1 MNLER
6 PDTSKKGFVV
16 KIIDE
21 ETLVI
26 NRGSNHGLKNGDRYL
41 IYGSG
46 GEIKDPTTGA
56 SLGNLEI
63 VRGSGTVIHV
73 QEQMSTIKSD
83 QFHRPSTITKR
94 TIRKGAGSALTIAL
108 GGSESSEII
117 EEERGEASRIPF
129 ERPVVGDQAKP
140 I

>member
-1 MNLER
+1 METEQ
-6 PDTSKKGFVV
+6 PDTSKKGIVV
-16 KIIDE
+16 KVIDQ

-26 NRGSNHGLKNGDRYL
+26 NRGSNHGLKNGNRYL

-73 QEQMSTIKSD
+73 QEQIATIRSD
-83 QFHRPSTITKR
+83 RFHSPSTVVKR
-94 TIRKGAGSALTIAL
+94 TIRKGGGSALAFAL
-108 GGSESSEII
+108 GGSESTEIT
-117 EEERGEASRIPF
+117 EEERGEASRLPF
-129 ERPVVGDQAKP
+129 EKPAVGDQAKP